1 MSARFGVGRV
11 PAHHLAL
18 CMTIPT
24 SSSAGSSTRIM
35 GIRRYHFTGIYPP
48 LLRVTSKVGGSLYS
62 GIIRLS
68 LILYYNQKCMGT
80 NSIQSCLV
88 ATAAERYPYIPN
100 MHGAED
106 QRAIVLIIRLLLHA
120 DRGLLDPPTGEPA
133 WHNSIG
139 TTCYVVARPTSC
151 MQRINEVFKPHIF
164 LKRLLKRVF
173 NGIKCGNDD
182 VIRRAYIIN
191 THFRISVLTIV
202 IGLDYM

>member
-1 MSARFGVGRV
+1 MHGDKFNPIVFGCNCSR
-11 PAHHLAL
+11 
-18 CMTIPT
+18 TIPIYTEHAWRRRST
-24 SSSAGSSTRIM
+24 S
-35 GIRRYHFTGIYPP
+35 
-48 LLRVTSKVGGSLYS
+48 
-62 GIIRLS
+62 II
-68 LILYYNQKCMGT
+68 
-80 NSIQSCLV
+80 V
-88 ATAAERYPYIPN
+88 
-100 MHGAED
+100 
-106 QRAIVLIIRLLLHA
+106 RLLFHP

-202 IGLDYM
+202 IGLDYMWSHVKYTRTQTLLLSRILMSMIAVATSVASRAELDSRGILTTLTT